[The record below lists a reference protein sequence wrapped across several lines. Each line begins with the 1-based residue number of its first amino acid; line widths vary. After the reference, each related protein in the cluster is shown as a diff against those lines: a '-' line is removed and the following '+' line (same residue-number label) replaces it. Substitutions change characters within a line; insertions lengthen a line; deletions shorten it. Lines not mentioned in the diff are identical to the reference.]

1 MRVMTLSGLK
11 ERVQH
16 MWRELK
22 KCFISIWSNLN
33 NYFNSLINLSK
44 KMWQKKWFRLL
55 CYVVLTVLVIYILFC
70 LMSLVAQA
78 SEGDTT
84 PVGGVVTID
93 AGHGIDT
100 AGKRTPDGIRE
111 WTLNDAIADIVQ
123 RVLEENN
130 IETIRIDD
138 ETGMRDIS
146 LIDRT
151 NCINNIQ
158 PDLHLSIHH
167 NALTDGQWGEWTGT
181 EAFVKTPQSRANNL
195 AQNIVNSISNT
206 TGLNNRGVKYDSL
219 HMTREVNVPSVLVE
233 VGFMDS
239 TIDYNVITNT
249 QQQEEIGKTIAN
261 EVLNWL
267 NCGL

>member
-1 MRVMTLSGLK
+1 
-11 ERVQH
+11 
-16 MWRELK
+16 
-22 KCFISIWSNLN
+22 
-33 NYFNSLINLSK
+33 
-44 KMWQKKWFRLL
+44 
-55 CYVVLTVLVIYILFC
+55 
-70 LMSLVAQA
+70 MSLVAQA

-84 PVGGVVTID
+84 PVGRGGNYKN
-93 AGHGIDT
+93 AGRHGIDT

-249 QQQEEIGKTIAN
+249 QQQEEIGKTIAKRSIKLVKLWFVKN
-261 EVLNWL
+261 KKSLIKVDFKSKRYYNIYVNTINVTKGVDTMKKTTNKKIQKGLEEVLMLL
-267 NCGL
+267 NAKFLVQ